1 MGTRRSA
8 PSLRARAVVPVRAIA
23 AGLLLAIPAAVFAHA
38 GEEPAADPWRWSL
51 EPWVLALLGVSALLY
66 AAGLARLWRQ
76 AGPRRGIRGWQ
87 AASFAAGWLALVA
100 ALVTPLDAL
109 GARLFAAH
117 MVQHELLMVV
127 AAPLLVLGRPLAA
140 WTWAFSPGQRQRIG
154 VTTRRRRLAAGWAG
168 ITRPLTAWGL
178 HAVALWAWHVPVL
191 FQAAL
196 HHESVHILQHA
207 SFLVTALLFWWAVVG
222 GDPRST
228 RGGFALAYL
237 LTTMM
242 HTGALGALLTFAPTV
257 WYPAYELG
265 GGALGL
271 SPLEDQQLGGLI
283 MWVPGGVAYL
293 LAGLALVGRVL
304 ARPALTPASAAPPV
318 LPRSGAS

>member
-1 MGTRRSA
+1 MG
-8 PSLRARAVVPVRAIA
+8 PVALRAIA
-23 AGLLLAIPAAVFAHA
+23 AGLLPALSAAAFAH
-38 GEEPAADPWRWSL
+38 GGDEPAAAWTWTL
-51 EPWVLALLGVSALLY
+51 EPWVLASLGLSAVLY
-66 AAGLARLWRQ
+66 AAGLARLWQQ
-76 AGPRRGIRGWQ
+76 AGARRGIRPWQ
-87 AASFAAGWLALVA
+87 AAAFATGWLTLAA

-109 GARLFAAH
+109 GSRLFAAH

-140 WTWAFSPGQRQRIG
+140 WTWAFPPGLRQRIG
-154 VTTRRRRLAAGWAG
+154 AATRWRWLATAWAAL
-168 ITRPLTAWGL
+168 TRPLAAWGL

-196 HHESVHILQHA
+196 HHEPVHVLQHA
-207 SFLVTALLFWWAVVG
+207 SFLATALLFWWAVVG
-222 GDPRST
+222 GDPRAQ
-228 RGGFALAYL
+228 RGGFALASL
-237 LTTMM
+237 FTTMM

-265 GGALGL
+265 GGAMGL
-271 SPLEDQQLGGLI
+271 TPLEDQQLGGLI
-283 MWVPGGVAYL
+283 MWVPGGAAYL

-304 ARPALTPASAAPPV
+304 ARPAVTPASAARPA